1 MLFRDDRSSAE
12 RLNGRD
18 YNKGAE
24 KMQAQKYI
32 KALESGKFDRCL
44 EWLYGEDRV
53 LFQRQRYL
61 AAVKAFSQQFGER
74 DVQIL
79 SAPGRTE
86 IGGNHTDHQ
95 HGRVV
100 AASVDMDVL
109 AVVSKTEGTE
119 ILLQSEGYPINRMD
133 LRELEIL
140 EAEKNKSNSL
150 LRGIC
155 ARFSQLGYQTG
166 AFVAYTTSNVLKGS
180 GLSSSAAFEVLVG
193 TILSELYNQGAI
205 PAVEIAKIGQY
216 AENVYFGKPSGLL
229 DQTASAVGGFVAI
242 DFQNPEVPTVEKIS
256 LEIEKCGYA
265 LCIVDTGG
273 SHADLTPDYAAIP
286 TEMGSVARAL
296 GAEVLRDVDEQRFY
310 ANLSLLREQCGD
322 RAVLRAIHFFEE
334 NARAK
339 QQAELL
345 KAGDMPRFLQ
355 TVLASGNS
363 SFQYLQNVYSPANPQ
378 QQGISLALAI
388 CHRLLERKGAWRVHG
403 GGFAGTVQAYVP
415 LELVHEFQ
423 EVMEQ
428 VFGAGSFHQLK
439 IRPCGAYRLRC
450 DD

>member
-1 MLFRDDRSSAE
+1 
-12 RLNGRD
+12 
-18 YNKGAE
+18 
-24 KMQAQKYI
+24 MQAQKYI

-180 GLSSSAAFEVLVG
+180 GLRGVG
-193 TILSELYNQGAI
+193 WYDSQR
-205 PAVEIAKIGQY
+205 
-216 AENVYFGKPSGLL
+216 
-229 DQTASAVGGFVAI
+229 
-242 DFQNPEVPTVEKIS
+242 TV
-256 LEIEKCGYA
+256 
-265 LCIVDTGG
+265 
-273 SHADLTPDYAAIP
+273 
-286 TEMGSVARAL
+286 
-296 GAEVLRDVDEQRFY
+296 
-310 ANLSLLREQCGD
+310 
-322 RAVLRAIHFFEE
+322 
-334 NARAK
+334 
-339 QQAELL
+339 
-345 KAGDMPRFLQ
+345 
-355 TVLASGNS
+355 
-363 SFQYLQNVYSPANPQ
+363 
-378 QQGISLALAI
+378 
-388 CHRLLERKGAWRVHG
+388 
-403 GGFAGTVQAYVP
+403 
-415 LELVHEFQ
+415 
-423 EVMEQ
+423 
-428 VFGAGSFHQLK
+428 
-439 IRPCGAYRLRC
+439 
-450 DD
+450 